1 MKCQIYPHR
10 LLPYGILFIVLLFL
24 TTSFPQLIHS
34 QNPEVKGYSPDI
46 HEIRYLSSADQSE
59 QPALFYQPSSD
70 KSGKRPLLV
79 ALHTWSG
86 NYKQAGGNTYAR
98 WCIDQGW
105 VFIHPNFRGPNWT
118 PEAMGSDLAV
128 ADILSAVEYAKKNAS
143 IDENRIYLIGVSG
156 GGHAS
161 LLMAGRAPDVWAG
174 VSAWC
179 GISDI
184 AKWHDE
190 TQKAERGYWK
200 NIEKALGGDPDS
212 NLKLQAEADRRS
224 PLTWLDQA
232 QKVNL
237 DINHGITDGRSG
249 SVPFSHSLH
258 AFNQVLPAKSTDRIP
273 DKSIAQAWTSGTP
286 EALPKS
292 QSLTDPVYGDHPPV
306 YRKTSGNTRV
316 TLFKGGHEIIHLA
329 ALNWLAHQHKGKP
342 AQWEIKKV
350 TGLKTSTKET
360 QSGK

>member
-1 MKCQIYPHR
+1 MKGFPPQVQKITYP
-10 LLPYGILFIVLLFL
+10 
-24 TTSFPQLIHS
+24 
-34 QNPEVKGYSPDI
+34 
-46 HEIRYLSSADQSE
+46 SSADQSQ
-59 QPALFYQPSSD
+59 QPALFFQASKDP
-70 KSGKRPLLV
+70 KQKRPLLV

-86 NYKQAGGNTYAR
+86 DYSQGGGKTYAR

-105 VFIHPNFRGPNWT
+105 SFIHPNFRGPNWT

-128 ADILSAVEYAKKNAS
+128 ADIISAVEYAKKNAA

-161 LLMAGRAPDVWAG
+161 LLMAGRAPDIWAG

-184 AKWHDE
+184 AQWHNE
-190 TQKAERGYWK
+190 TKQAKRGYWK
-200 NIEKALGGDPDS
+200 HIEKSLGGDPNSDT
-212 NLKLQAEADRRS
+212 KIKKQADHRS
-224 PLTWLDQA
+224 PLHWLDRA

-258 AFNQVLPAKSTDRIP
+258 AFNQVLPTPSADRIT
-273 DKSIAQAWTSGTP
+273 DENILAAWTTGKATP
-286 EALPKS
+286 LP
-292 QSLTDPVYGDHPPV
+292 QSLPLNDPLYGTRPPV
-306 YRKTSGNTRV
+306 YRKTSGNTRI
-316 TLFKGGHEIIHLA
+316 TLFQGGHEIIHLA
-329 ALNWLAHQHKGKP
+329 ALNWLANQRKGQN
-342 AQWEIKKV
+342 AIWDIKKV
-350 TGLKTSTKET
+350 ADLKTSAKET